1 MLSKCVKVR
10 ILLFPP
16 QIPLVPREYKYIGA
30 INFNNEVSVIE
41 YYGDVRTIDLSN
53 YDKEHTLPVYR
64 KLTDKDAR
72 YLVLMGGGGSGK
84 SHYISRLIPRRTLG
98 SDEPMKTLVI
108 RNVKE
113 DNRNSTFAE
122 LKSAITEMGIEEFF
136 KINKSTMDIEC
147 TRNGNSIIFR
157 GLDDIDR
164 VKSIAGI
171 TQIWVEEASEISEE
185 AFNQLD
191 IRLRNERETYENQII
206 VTFNPISNKHWL
218 KKRFFDKKDPRA
230 HTLITTYHD
239 NPYLPQDVVD
249 VLEGYKTHS
258 PYYYR
263 VYCLAEWG
271 TVGETVF
278 NRELLG
284 KRMDEIFTKKFKQ
297 GRFEFEYVDQMIIPS
312 TIKWADDPK
321 GAITLY
327 TEPEDTMPYVVG
339 ADTAGIGIDYF
350 AALVVNNYTDAI
362 VAQYHSDKAT
372 EKEFSDQLYCLGMW
386 YNEAMVNVETNYS
399 TYPVLELARMEY
411 PTLYKREAIGTND
424 GSRAENRYG
433 FITNK
438 STRNTILSLVDSYV
452 KDNINEINS
461 YELLEELS
469 SFVIIETRPPRGKVK
484 MRQEA
489 AQGSHDDLI
498 MAFGITLFTQ
508 NQWEKE
514 PKMDRKPDWKQQYDP
529 LDMYLVEEEG
539 YSIW

>member
-1 MLSKCVKVR
+1 MR
-10 ILLFPP
+10 
-16 QIPLVPREYKYIGA
+16 
-30 INFNNEVSVIE
+30 VID
-41 YYGDVRTIDLSN
+41 YYNDVRQLDLSD

-64 KLTDKDAR
+64 KLNELDAR
-72 YLVLMGGGGSGK
+72 YLILMGGGGSGK
-84 SHYISRLIPRRTLG
+84 SHYISRLIPRRTIG
-98 SDEPMKTLVI
+98 SEEPMKTLVI

-122 LKSAITEMGIEEFF
+122 LKSAIQEMGLEEFF

-147 TRNGNSIIFR
+147 IRNGNMIIFR

-171 TQIWVEEASEISEE
+171 TQIWIEEASEISEE

-191 IRLRNERETYENQII
+191 IRLRNERETYENQIMI
-206 VTFNPISNKHWL
+206 TFNPISNKHWL
-218 KKRFFDKKDPRA
+218 KRRFFDQKDAKA

-249 VLEGYKTHS
+249 VLESYKTHS
-258 PYYYR
+258 PYYYQ
-263 VYCLAEWG
+263 VYCLAQWG

-284 KRMDEIFTKKFKQ
+284 RRMDAIFNKTYKQ
-297 GRFEFEYVDQMIIPS
+297 GRFVFEYVDQMIINS
-312 TIKWADDPK
+312 TIKWVDDKNGP
-321 GAITLY
+321 ITIF
-327 TEPEDTMPYVVG
+327 TDAENTMPYVLG
-339 ADTAGIGIDYF
+339 ADTAGLGIDYF
-350 AALVVNNYTDAI
+350 AALVVNNYNGNI
-362 VAQYHSDKAT
+362 VAQYHANKAA
-372 EKEFSDQLYCLGMW
+372 EKEFSDQIYCLGMW

-399 TYPVLELARMEY
+399 TYPVLELARLEY

-424 GSRAENRYG
+424 GSRTENRYG
-433 FITNK
+433 FVTSK

-452 KDNINEINS
+452 KDYINDIES

-469 SFVIIETRPPRGKVK
+469 SFVIIETKPPRGKTK

-498 MAFGITLFTQ
+498 MAFGITLFTRD
-508 NQWEKE
+508 QWERD
-514 PKMDRKPDWKQQYDP
+514 PRMDRKPDWKQQFDP
-529 LDMYLVEEEG
+529 LGLYEAEDEG
-539 YSIW
+539 YNFW